1 MLLNIDL
8 ALGRKIN
15 NKKKSINLITDAVKH
30 ADHSQAFK
38 GNSLPK
44 DLDRCLSSFSK
55 SAQSLN
61 TFNFVKCG
69 HFKVILKKK
78 NKNKKN
84 KNNKSN
90 TASV

>member
-1 MLLNIDL
+1 M
-8 ALGRKIN
+8 
-15 NKKKSINLITDAVKH
+15 ITGAVKH

-61 TFNFVKCG
+61 TFNFVKCE
-69 HFKVILKKK
+69 HFKAILKK
-78 NKNKKN
+78 NKKKKPQTKTTN
-84 KNNKSN
+84 Q
-90 TASV
+90 TQQASDLIF